1 MIIDLQ
7 RFVTEERPHWERLEA
22 MLQDVERDPE
32 RRLPLHDV
40 LVFHELYQRCSADLA
55 KIATFSGEPDL
66 RRYLEGIVA
75 RAYGEIHSATRQQG
89 RLNVWRWFTQT
100 FPSTFRRHIAPFWL
114 SAALTAAGCIF
125 GAAALKF
132 DPDAKRSI
140 MPFQALNESPTE
152 RVHKEESAKSDRLAG
167 QKSPF
172 AAMLMTHNTQVTF
185 FTMAMGI
192 TWGIGTIIVL
202 FYNGVILGAV
212 AFDYIH
218 AGQAAFLF
226 GWLLPH
232 GAIEIPAIL
241 VGGQA
246 GLLLASALIGWRSRE
261 TRRMRLRQ
269 VLPDLMTLVFGA
281 AVMLVW
287 AGIVEAFLSQYHAPV
302 IPYGVKIGFGVVE
315 LAALSLFF
323 ARAGRQA

>member
-1 MIIDLQ
+1 MIIDLE
-7 RFVTEERPHWERLEA
+7 RFVIEERPQWERLESMLRA
-22 MLQDVERDPE
+22 MERDPE
-32 RRLPLHDV
+32 RRLGLREV
-40 LVFHELYQRCSADLA
+40 LELHELYQRCSADLA
-55 KIATFSGEPDL
+55 KIATFSGEVDL
-66 RRYLEGIVA
+66 HRYLEGIVA
-75 RAYGEIHSATRQQG
+75 RAYGEIHSSAQQER
-89 RLNVWRWFTQT
+89 RLRVWHWFTHT
-100 FPSTFRRHIAPFWL
+100 FPSTFRRRITPFWL
-114 SAALTAAGCIF
+114 AAALTVAGCVF

-132 DPDAKRSI
+132 DPEAKRSI
-140 MPFQALNESPTE
+140 VPFAALNESPSE
-152 RVHKEESAKSDRLAG
+152 RVHKEETSKVDRLAG

-192 TWGIGTIIVL
+192 TWGIGTVIVL
-202 FYNGVILGAV
+202 FYNGVVLGAV
-212 AFDYIH
+212 GFDYIRD
-218 AGQAAFLF
+218 GQAAFLF

-261 TRRMRLRQ
+261 SRRTRLRR

-281 AVMLVW
+281 ACMLVW

-302 IPYGVKIGFGVVE
+302 IPYAVKIGFGLVE
-315 LAALSLFF
+315 LAALSLFL